1 MSLKNYNMKEL
12 FLKNMSDIDITLTKY
27 IEEDE
32 LEILNEDFLNE
43 YYALK
48 SAFSCAILFSNYTS
62 NSNPQ
67 NMLEFISGSGVLFD
81 SLTLLSLCKTKDD
94 IDYFKFIINEILNC
108 YLSMKSMSFMGK
120 NSSVLSINPF
130 TYKKIK
136 EISNMPYD
144 SVIDFT
150 NYSFLDKKDQ
160 IVSILTKALNILN
173 DVKIK

>member
-48 SAFSCAILFSNYTS
+48 SALSCAILFSNYAS

-67 NMLEFISGSGVLFD
+67 NMLEFMSGSGVSFD
-81 SLTLLSLCKTKDD
+81 SVALLSLCNTRDD
-94 IDYFKFIINEILNC
+94 IDYFKFIIDEILNC

-120 NSSVLSINPF
+120 NTSVLSINPF
-130 TYKKIK
+130 SYKKFK

-144 SVIDFT
+144 SEIDM
-150 NYSFLDKKDQ
+150 SHISLDKKDQ
-160 IVSILTKALNILN
+160 IVTILIKALNILN

>member
-32 LEILNEDFLNE
+32 LEILNDDFLNE

-48 SAFSCAILFSNYTS
+48 SALSCAILFSNYAS

-67 NMLEFISGSGVLFD
+67 NMLEFMSGSGVLFD
-81 SLTLLSLCKTKDD
+81 SVTLLSLCNTRDD
-94 IDYFKFIINEILNC
+94 IDYFKFIIDEILNC
-108 YLSMKSMSFMGK
+108 YLSMKNMSFMGK
-120 NSSVLSINPF
+120 NISVLSINPF
-130 TYKKIK
+130 TYKKFK

-144 SVIDFT
+144 SEIDI
-150 NYSFLDKKDQ
+150 SHISLDKKDK
-160 IVSILTKALNILN
+160 IVTILTKALNILN